1 MTGGLRDWSGNL
13 SVSPL
18 TPPHGD
24 YSDLTLPWFHVH
36 QIAGNFLM
44 DGGARWARGN
54 RFRIGSTPMSSRSR
68 RSGSASRLGAAGAA
82 KRLGIPDS
90 SLWNWIRLSRAGRLT
105 AADGAAVPV
114 KRSVTEVEAEN
125 GRLRRELASTKL
137 DLDIVKKSGG
147 VFREGVAVKYA
158 WIDEHRDQY
167 SVTRMCRQLEV
178 SRTGYGQWRTRPP
191 SDRALA
197 NAVLDAQVAAMHA
210 GSQRSYGRPRIVRGL
225 RAQGVPVSH
234 ERVRKSLQR
243 QGLRPVYRRPYRVT
257 TDAAHHKPIA
267 PNVLDRRVSGWH
279 VNQAWVGDIT
289 YLATG
294 EGWLYLACVMDLASR
309 RIVGWS
315 MSDRLKAD
323 LVCQALKSAYWRRKP
338 PAGLIMHSDRGS
350 QYASDSHRQ
359 LIKAYRMIQSMSR
372 RANCWDHAAMESFFK
387 TLKVER
393 IHPLRY
399 DTRALAKLDIVDWI
413 EGFYNRRRMH
423 SSIGYKTPVDAE
435 SMLMTA

>member
-1 MTGGLRDWSGNL
+1 MENA
-13 SVSPL
+13 P
-18 TPPHGD
+18 
-24 YSDLTLPWFHVH
+24 
-36 QIAGNFLM
+36 
-44 DGGARWARGN
+44 
-54 RFRIGSTPMSSRSR
+54 
-68 RSGSASRLGAAGAA
+68 
-82 KRLGIPDS
+82 
-90 SLWNWIRLSRAGRLT
+90 T
-105 AADGAAVPV
+105 A
-114 KRSVTEVEAEN
+114 
-125 GRLRRELASTKL
+125 LAS
-137 DLDIVKKSGG
+137 
-147 VFREGVAVKYA
+147 
-158 WIDEHRDQY
+158 
-167 SVTRMCRQLEV
+167 
-178 SRTGYGQWRTRPP
+178 
-191 SDRALA
+191 
-197 NAVLDAQVAAMHA
+197 VAAMHA

-372 RANCWDHAAMESFFK
+372 RANCWDSENEASRSGASL
-387 TLKVER
+387 TLAETDPVS
-393 IHPLRY
+393 LR
-399 DTRALAKLDIVDWI
+399 
-413 EGFYNRRRMH
+413 
-423 SSIGYKTPVDAE
+423 
-435 SMLMTA
+435 